1 MHVAHLY
8 RYPVKGLSAEPL
20 ASVQLDAGG
29 IFPFDRC
36 LAFLRT
42 QSDFDADAPHWL
54 PKANFLMLML
64 HERLAELHTRFDPE
78 RRLLIVESTTGTRR
92 FAIDDPDARREL
104 EAFLERT
111 AGSRAGAPRLVEA
124 PAHHFMDKADR
135 VISLINLASI
145 DDLARRLRK
154 PVDPLRFRANI
165 YISGAPTWAELDWVG
180 RELRIGNTLFRVDR
194 RNGRCAATNVNP
206 STAARDLDIP
216 GTLRQHFGHKDCG
229 VYLVVTR
236 AGCVRTGD
244 GVEVAAPLAPAAS
257 PAPTASPAPAA
268 RPAPVLAASEA
279 WMCRACYL
287 VVPAARFASA
297 AASATRPP
305 RPLLPP
311 ADWKCPDCGAGATLL
326 ERAQPVF

>member
-1 MHVAHLY
+1 VHVAQLY

-20 ASVQLDAGG
+20 ASVQLEAGG
-29 IFPFDRC
+29 TFPFDRC

-64 HERLAELHTRFDPE
+64 HERLAELDTRYDPE
-78 RRLLIVESTTGTRR
+78 RRLLLVDSPTGTRR

-124 PAHHFMDKADR
+124 PAHHFMDKADN

-145 DDLARRLRK
+145 DDLARRLQK
-154 PVDPLRFRANI
+154 AVDPLRFRANI
-165 YISGAPTWAELDWVG
+165 YISGAPAWSELDWVG

-244 GVEVAAPLAPAAS
+244 GVELAASPAPLPALSPAPAAS
-257 PAPTASPAPAA
+257 PAPA
-268 RPAPVLAASEA
+268 VSEA

-287 VVPAARFASA
+287 VVPAVRFAPSSASA
-297 AASATRPP
+297 AKPP

-326 ERAQPVF
+326 ERAQPVFGPG